1 MDLQWLQSDE
11 AENISE
17 DAKAKAWKDFK
28 IKYPF
33 ADISK
38 FVAQTDFINKKH
50 ATAEIYLKAG
60 PGFWQTVSGS
70 DRKYWYDQMKSDLQA
85 SEDFRLN
92 SLSIII
98 LQILFRRFNL
108 RKTPKLLEVCSIR
121 K

>member
-1 MDLQWLQSDE
+1 MDLQWFQSDE
-11 AENISE
+11 AEKISE

-38 FVAQTDFINKKH
+38 FVAQTDFIDKKH

-60 PGFWQTVSGS
+60 PGFWQSI
-70 DRKYWYDQMKSDLQA
+70 
-85 SEDFRLN
+85 
-92 SLSIII
+92 SIII
-98 LQILFRRFNL
+98 LQIPYQRFNL
-108 RKTPKLLEVCSIR
+108 KKILKLLEVCSIR